1 MKGLAGLARTKTV
14 YICDSCG
21 YETPKWL
28 GKCPG
33 CAAWNSF
40 VSVAA
45 EPPAKLGADQGE
57 PPKALNEPMEELPR
71 SSTGFLEFDRVL
83 GGGLV
88 PGSVVLLGGEP
99 GVGKSTLLLQ
109 AAAAFASMR
118 GPVFYVSGE
127 ESFQQLRLRAKRLG
141 VLSDAVQAVNET
153 DVLRVISY
161 AERLQPGL
169 VILDSIQT
177 MVHPEI
183 PGFPGGVSQVRECT
197 TALVKWAK
205 AQQVPCLIV
214 GHITKTGG
222 LAGPK
227 VLEHLVDTV
236 LYFEG
241 DPYSTHRLLRA
252 VKNRYGATHELALFE
267 MGDKGLI
274 EVASPST
281 AFLAERHPGQ
291 SGTVV
296 TAAMEGNMPL
306 LVEVQALAAP
316 AGYASPRRLVNGLD
330 QSRVGMVLAVLEKR
344 AGLVLSNQDVFVSA
358 IGGVRLEEPA
368 VDLSVALAVA
378 SSLLDKALPQDLV
391 AFGEV
396 GLTGEVRRVANGRQ
410 RVHEALR
417 LGFRR
422 AVLPRSLVKELQDQA
437 EGMELIGVRT
447 IGETMAKVWG

>member
-1 MKGLAGLARTKTV
+1 MSPWRN
-14 YICDSCG
+14 Y
-21 YETPKWL
+21 P
-28 GKCPG
+28 
-33 CAAWNSF
+33 
-40 VSVAA
+40 
-45 EPPAKLGADQGE
+45 
-57 PPKALNEPMEELPR
+57 
-71 SSTGFLEFDRVL
+71 
-83 GGGLV
+83 GLV
-88 PGSVVLLGGEP
+88 RGFWNLTGCWGRIGPWFRCVVGWGT

-241 DPYSTHRLLRA
+241 DPIRPIACSA
-252 VKNRYGATHELALFE
+252 
-267 MGDKGLI
+267 
-274 EVASPST
+274 PSKIGT
-281 AFLAERHPGQ
+281 APPMSWPSLKWAI
-291 SGTVV
+291 
-296 TAAMEGNMPL
+296 
-306 LVEVQALAAP
+306 
-316 AGYASPRRLVNGLD
+316 
-330 QSRVGMVLAVLEKR
+330 RV
-344 AGLVLSNQDVFVSA
+344 
-358 IGGVRLEEPA
+358 
-368 VDLSVALAVA
+368 
-378 SSLLDKALPQDLV
+378 
-391 AFGEV
+391 
-396 GLTGEVRRVANGRQ
+396 
-410 RVHEALR
+410 
-417 LGFRR
+417 
-422 AVLPRSLVKELQDQA
+422 
-437 EGMELIGVRT
+437 
-447 IGETMAKVWG
+447 